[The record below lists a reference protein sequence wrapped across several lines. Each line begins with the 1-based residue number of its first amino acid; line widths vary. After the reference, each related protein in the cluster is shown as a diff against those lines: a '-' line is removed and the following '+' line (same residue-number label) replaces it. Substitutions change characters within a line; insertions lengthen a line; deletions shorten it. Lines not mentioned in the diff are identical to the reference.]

1 MRSPQHLLAALLRL
15 ISPVSEVKATHTKSD
30 AIGLPE
36 REGANMSAIRRRAT
50 PMSGS
55 RRPAAQ
61 EITECMVPLIFLFAY
76 LFSAWLEVRRN
87 SVLYWPGSSCAIQ
100 EGDEGVKTRGGVLL
114 GYGGSREGA
123 GIVDVK
129 SRTSLRRGESPCEA
143 ASGRASWKSKLW
155 AKAVCAAW
163 VRRANHRPGDECLGG
178 GLAEGS
184 WRGSASTFGQQPDE
198 LCRFLAPTTPNF
210 KCHNHEFASAP
221 RWSSG

>member
-100 EGDEGVKTRGGVLL
+100 EGGEGVKTRGGRVLL

-163 VRRANHRPGDECLGG
+163 VRRANHR
-178 GLAEGS
+178 AMNAWAVA
-184 WRGSASTFGQQPDE
+184 WRREVGAALLRHLDNSRTNSAASSLQRP
-198 LCRFLAPTTPNF
+198 PTS
-210 KCHNHEFASAP
+210 SATTTSLHLPP